1 MGNRD
6 MLITPLI
13 RNITLIISLLFIST
27 SISFAS
33 DCSNPLSAED
43 MRACAHKDAA
53 KADANLN
60 TAYSELTKLL
70 QTDKKKSEQLLKA
83 QRSWIK
89 FRDDECLTQ
98 YIFMD
103 ESRDGSLISI
113 ACYTELTKTRIKQL
127 QDLRTF
133 L

>member
-6 MLITPLI
+6 MLNTPLI
-13 RNITLIISLLFIST
+13 RNIALIISLLLISV

-33 DCSNPLSAED
+33 DCSNPLGED
-43 MRACAHKDAA
+43 MRACAFKDAE
-53 KADANLN
+53 KADAKLN
-60 TAYSELTKLL
+60 TTYSELTRLL
-70 QTDKKKSEQLLKA
+70 HTDKKSSDQLLKA

-89 FRDDECLTQ
+89 FRDEECLTR

-113 ACYTELTKTRIKQL
+113 HCHTELTKTRIKQL
-127 QDLRTF
+127 QGLRTY